1 MSHIEPKSKKS
12 RLKFL
17 YCISANNVQQLFC
30 FEETV
35 SCKIKFAHV
44 CACWHVC
51 NVCVKRLPNVP
62 ACGCFSACNFA
73 RFRVKKAQ
81 FWPILVIKT
90 TFYTLPWSL
99 IPNRHGLQT
108 PGEEI
113 IFTAQ
118 PKIKSNPNPKFLG
131 TAKSYFVCHTGLIF
145 QISLIYAFIGCP

>member
-51 NVCVKRLPNVP
+51 NVCGKRLPNVP

-118 PKIKSNPNPKFLG
+118 PKIKSQSQIFRYGRIIFCLPHSPK
-131 TAKSYFVCHTGLIF
+131 
-145 QISLIYAFIGCP
+145 ISDFFDLCLH